1 MAARPKKRRR
11 NSTRKRSFFCCIRAE
26 IDDVGSEEREE
37 IEMSNLA
44 SQQDRQ
50 SNTSKRQA
58 QEQTSFY
65 SNELDELRKELN
77 TYKERVSAL
86 ENENAELRLRLST
99 LTGQVTV
106 VVGKDESESKNVEVV
121 SSAEPHILI
130 VYWNCDGRFAKTLCQ
145 KIQTRQKWKV
155 VVQKLRDLQ
164 SESDETREYSD
175 SLVVF
180 FMGLPDRIISGTL
193 TKTYED
199 VKSLTKSKPILIP
212 IPGNAQTAPTVQKP
226 PGMELVSAQRIDYSS
241 NVMDALSEDGFTY
254 LLQLLTDQL
263 KQ

>member
-1 MAARPKKRRR
+1 M
-11 NSTRKRSFFCCIRAE
+11 
-26 IDDVGSEEREE
+26 
-37 IEMSNLA
+37 
-44 SQQDRQ
+44 
-50 SNTSKRQA
+50 
-58 QEQTSFY
+58 
-65 SNELDELRKELN
+65 
-77 TYKERVSAL
+77 
-86 ENENAELRLRLST
+86 
-99 LTGQVTV
+99 
-106 VVGKDESESKNVEVV
+106 
-121 SSAEPHILI
+121 
-130 VYWNCDGRFAKTLCQ
+130 
-145 KIQTRQKWKV
+145 

-199 VKSLTKSKPILIP
+199 VKSLSKLQSFSLLDCQDRLVVFHTLAKSKPILIP